1 MISFGIEFEFDAI
14 RRDGEII
21 RGCGDEPPFIS
32 DGWGWQSD
40 HTTTYE
46 LRSPVFTS
54 LHQCCEQINNQFSG
68 WLAHVRDHIPY
79 MCNSG
84 GRSLGVHIHLGNLDR
99 MLTYE
104 ERMEMAKKIIHFYPL
119 LAAIHA
125 QPIPSNRGLTTIYAR
140 SMANYRAFADVDHYA
155 EISLSHH
162 GTLEM
167 RIFDSNVP
175 QATLT
180 CVWLS
185 TVLANSDDPNVSTH
199 RFNWEQYNRA
209 REAALRYGIV
219 ALPLTEVLRKAKSM
233 VGNIELPDVQSIK
246 EVLYMMARFRLNLWG
261 VWQYLRIS
269 PYQYMRACLAD
280 CAKYLESLITHVDSQ
295 RREKVQQWIEAAS
308 ELENIDQLI
317 GLSMGADERLIEAIS
332 QRVEQL
338 VRERPELAERLADRA
353 ERAGLS
359 RSEVR
364 EALERGNYM
373 LLRLHEVPDMS
384 QREVA
389 EHVSTLLREHGN
401 GFNRAM
407 SAHEI
412 VESPAR
418 FYVLHVHDRGR
429 GRGQIV
435 GAIAV
440 RIRTGEISSLV
451 VDRRFRRLGAGRI
464 LLNHALS
471 VLRDNGQ
478 SEAYACVRNG
488 NEASMRLF
496 ESLGFVASER
506 HEKYVVYRRSL
517 SGDE

>member
-1 MISFGIEFEFDAI
+1 MISFGVEFEFDAI
-14 RRDGEII
+14 DRSGNLY
-21 RGCGDEPPFIS
+21 RGCGDTPRYLS
-32 DGWGWQSD
+32 RHWGFQPD

-54 LHQCCEQINNQFSG
+54 LEQFVEECNNQFGG
-68 WLAHVRDHIPY
+68 WLRNVRGEVPY
-79 MCNSG
+79 MCSVRP
-84 GRSLGVHIHLGNLDR
+84 RSLGQHMHLGMPDR
-99 MLTYE
+99 ELYIE
-104 ERMEMAKKIIHFYPL
+104 EKEAIARAVLEFYPL
-119 LAAIHA
+119 LMAIHA
-125 QPIPSNRGLTTIYAR
+125 QPIPSDRGLTTTHAR
-140 SMANYRAFADVDHYA
+140 PMYLYNSYIDRDHYA
-155 EISLSHH
+155 EISESHH
-162 GTLEM
+162 GTVEL
-167 RIFDSNVP
+167 RIFDANVP
-175 QATLT
+175 QASLT
-180 CVWLS
+180 CAMFATKIAEVALRREI
-185 TVLANSDDPNVSTH
+185 DG
-199 RFNWEQYNRA
+199 RFDWA
-209 REAALRYGIV
+209 RYREDRERALRYGLVGIDV
-219 ALPLTEVLRKAKSM
+219 TRYLRALKGF
-233 VGNIELPDVQSIK
+233 VGNFEIPEIPAIR
-246 EVLYMMARFRLNLWG
+246 EALYMMARYRMNFWA
-261 VWQYLRIS
+261 VWRYLGLQA
-269 PYQYMRACLAD
+269 YTYMRACLSD
-280 CAKYLESLITHVDSQ
+280 VSKYLENLIGHVNGDK
-295 RREKVQQWIEAAS
+295 RVKVERWIRESREI
-308 ELENIDQLI
+308 ENIDQLI
-317 GLSMGADERLIEAIS
+317 GLSVGVDERLIEAIS

-418 FYVLHVHDRGR
+418 FYVLHVYDRGR